1 MSTIRAFDNIENR
14 YSLYR
19 GEYCMKKFCT
29 SLREHVTSMIKFEKT
44 KILPLTKKSQNYNK
58 MQQHVTFVEKKFQK
72 KFAKDNIYGK
82 VRGNCHFTGN
92 YEVQHIVYVI

>member
-29 SLREHVTSMIKFEKT
+29 SLREHITSMIKFEKI

-72 KFAKDNIYGK
+72 KFAKDNICRK
-82 VRGNCHFTGN
+82 VRDHCHFTGN
-92 YEVQHIVYVI
+92 YKVQHIVYVI